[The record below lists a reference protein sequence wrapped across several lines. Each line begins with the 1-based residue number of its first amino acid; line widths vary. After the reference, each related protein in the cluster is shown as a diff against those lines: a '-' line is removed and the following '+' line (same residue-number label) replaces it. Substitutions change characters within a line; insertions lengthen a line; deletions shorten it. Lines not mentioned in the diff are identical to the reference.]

1 MQGHMW
7 CGMEKNCTDNKKY
20 AYRKVIDPYI
30 NNSLGHKRNGST
42 SSLMM
47 T

>member
-1 MQGHMW
+1 MQGHMC

-42 SSLMM
+42 SSLM